1 MKLISLKCPECKA
14 DLNIEEGR
22 KTCYCQYCGA
32 KILID
37 DNSSTHTYRKIDEA
51 RIKEAEADKIIR
63 LKEIELE
70 IIKEKRKRRSKNFTM
85 IVTGTLLLISSF
97 LLYLTFVD
105 RNPVFFFL
113 GILGILFGIG
123 LVEDLMDNDKER

>member
-22 KTCYCQYCGA
+22 KMCYCQYCGTR
-32 KILID
+32 ILID

-105 RNPVFFFL
+105 GNPVFFFL